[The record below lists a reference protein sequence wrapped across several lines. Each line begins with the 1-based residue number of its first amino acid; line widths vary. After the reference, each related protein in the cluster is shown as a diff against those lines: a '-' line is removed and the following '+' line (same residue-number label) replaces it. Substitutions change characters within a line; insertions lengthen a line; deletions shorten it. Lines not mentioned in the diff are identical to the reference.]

1 MNYSLRF
8 APESWRGN
16 GESNPNRK
24 RGFAMK
30 KDELPEDRLA
40 PDRLPDLAKG
50 AGLNL
55 CPIPSAFGNAVM
67 MVS

>member
-1 MNYSLRF
+1 MTAVHTGVLERQWGVEPQQEARIF
-8 APESWRGN
+8 
-16 GESNPNRK
+16 
-24 RGFAMK
+24 MK
-30 KDELPEDRLA
+30 KEELPEDRLA